1 MPTLRQGRRNGCKYE
16 TNSAFGKRRIPYTSS
31 DVLEKPKEE
40 PKKTL
45 DPHEDEK
52 LSGDM
57 RELYDRLE
65 PSKESTARRRQ
76 FVDKLQNILET
87 EWPGN
92 EFKVHVFGSSG
103 NMLYTSDSDGK
114 AHRDCNV
121 EAMLMIAYSRYM
133 YSNSYDTTGRDAH
146 AG

>member
-1 MPTLRQGRRNGCKYE
+1 MPTLRAPTRPTRCKYE
-16 TNSAFGKRRIPYTSS
+16 TNAAFGKRRIPYTSS
-31 DVLEKPKEE
+31 DVLEKAKEE

-57 RELYDRLE
+57 RELYDRLL
-65 PSKESTARRRQ
+65 PSQESTNRRNA
-76 FVDKLQNILET
+76 FVKKLERILHT

-103 NMLYTSDSDGK
+103 NQLYTNDSDGK
-114 AHRDCNV
+114 N
-121 EAMLMIAYSRYM
+121 
-133 YSNSYDTTGRDAH
+133 
-146 AG
+146 

>member
-31 DVLEKPKEE
+31 DVLEKAKEE

-65 PSKESTARRRQ
+65 PSQESTARRRQ
-76 FVDKLQNILET
+76 FVDKLQKILET

-114 AHRDCNV
+114 AH
-121 EAMLMIAYSRYM
+121 
-133 YSNSYDTTGRDAH
+133 
-146 AG
+146 